1 MPIYLDSLRPL
12 LPVDVRSQLDRAL
25 VPDVKSIVDAIL
37 RLAVGASAPEND
49 LLPGWEGLRSRAAEI
64 ISELKR
70 GEPAIS
76 HKRAR
81 EDEPASSA
89 KKPRPDSESV
99 ENDPPAFT
107 LHALS
112 VSAPIRKKVNIS
124 VHRSSIRLTNP
135 STQKEEH
142 ALIPLDALQRVFLLS
157 TRGKSKPHWT
167 VVLLASDTPTPTGK
181 AADAAKE
188 GASPQLVFGLD
199 ATLTAP
205 FTTTTHGADGSPKTD
220 TYPKGSATL
229 PALRA
234 FLAHIPIQTIE
245 PSTSIFRAAV
255 TQSGDGVAG
264 VEAYRGAKQ
273 GTLWF
278 LDEGVLWDGKPCE
291 FFALEHLAAAGKNE
305 HAYEGVRTLSATG
318 RTCSVILRRRAG
330 QASAAKRKAGAEAS
344 DEDEGAEEGE
354 DIDFGMVDGKEQEPI
369 GRWVKAHRHR
379 FGRPADSEGGA
390 AHRNGTSQV
399 ADPKG
404 KGKAKAEDPRAE
416 DTEDEE
422 DSDFTMGTS
431 DDESSGDESESGS
444 DASADGQRE
453 GGEGGDDDE
462 DEEGNASDDV
472 TGDEAEDDDE
482 VEELDPKHHPLLRP
496 GAMPKMSRAAVD
508 AVVGMVEQDL
518 MGGGRKGTQAD
529 DESDE
534 EDELDD

>member
-1 MPIYLDSLRPL
+1 MTIYLDSLRPL
-12 LPVDVRSQLDRAL
+12 LPADVRSQLDRAL

-49 LLPGWEGLRSRAAEI
+49 LLPGWDGLRSRAADI
-64 ISELKR
+64 IGELKR
-70 GEPAIS
+70 GEPAVS

-89 KKPRPDSESV
+89 KKPRPDSEPV
-99 ENDPPAFT
+99 AQNPPLFT
-107 LHALS
+107 LHVLS

-124 VHRSSIRLTNP
+124 VHRTSIHLTNP

-142 ALIPLDALQRVFLLS
+142 APIPLDALQRVFLLS

-167 VVLLASDTPTPTGK
+167 VALLASDTPAPTGK

-188 GASPQLVFGLD
+188 GAAPQLVFGLD

-205 FTTTTHGADGSPKTD
+205 FTTTTYGTDGSPKTD
-220 TYPKGSATL
+220 TYPKGSASL

-234 FLAHIPIQTIE
+234 FLSHIPIQTLE
-245 PSTSIFRAAV
+245 PSTSIFRAAAAP
-255 TQSGDGVAG
+255 SGDGVAG

-291 FFALEHLAAAGKNE
+291 FFALEHLASAGKNE

-330 QASAAKRKAGAEAS
+330 LASKRKAAAGADAS
-344 DEDEGAEEGE
+344 DDEEADHEGE

-390 AHRNGTSQV
+390 GHRNGTSQA

-422 DSDFTMGTS
+422 DSDFTMGSS

-444 DASADGQRE
+444 DASADGK
-453 GGEGGDDDE
+453 GGNGEGGDDDE